1 MSASNY
7 LTNFLCVL
15 NLLHSYIILFENQN
29 RIYMIYKIEKLK
41 KNLKCIIFL
50 FTENNSDFSDLF
62 ERNLL
67 NSVILKML

>member
-1 MSASNY
+1 
-7 LTNFLCVL
+7 
-15 NLLHSYIILFENQN
+15 
-29 RIYMIYKIEKLK
+29 MIYKIEKLK